1 MHLENDTTSRGLL
14 KDHLRVIVADDDP
27 LARHLLKGTLRAAG
41 IIVIAEASD
50 GKEAVELTQYYRP
63 DVVLMDVTMPGVD
76 GITASRRVVAK
87 RPDQRV
93 ILLTLSEDEELALL
107 GFHSGA
113 VGYLSKDV
121 STDGLV
127 RALHAVARG
136 EAVIPRAL
144 TMRLVEQLR
153 PAPRRLAG
161 MRPVVSP
168 LTNRE
173 WQIVDL
179 FAERRST
186 AEIADMLYLARAT
199 VRSHTKSILRKLD
212 VSSREEAVELADQIR
227 RGTR

>member
-1 MHLENDTTSRGLL
+1 VHLENDTTSSGTPEDR
-14 KDHLRVIVADDDP
+14 LRVIVADDDP
-27 LARHLLKGTLRAAG
+27 FARHLLKGTLRAAG

-50 GKEAVELTQYYRP
+50 GKQAVELALYYRP

-93 ILLTLSEDEELALL
+93 ILLTRSEDEELALL
-107 GFHSGA
+107 GLHSGA

-121 STDGLV
+121 STEGLV

-144 TMRLVEQLR
+144 SMRLIEQLR
-153 PAPRRLAG
+153 SAPQRLAG

-186 AEIADMLYLARAT
+186 AEIADTLYVTPAT

-212 VSSREEAVELADQIR
+212 VGSRGEAVERADEMR
-227 RGTR
+227 RRTR